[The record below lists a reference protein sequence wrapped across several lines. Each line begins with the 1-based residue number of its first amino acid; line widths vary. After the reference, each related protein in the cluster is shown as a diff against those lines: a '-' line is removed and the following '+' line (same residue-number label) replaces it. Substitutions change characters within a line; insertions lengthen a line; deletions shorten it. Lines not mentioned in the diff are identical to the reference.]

1 MESNYFITTVSEQPE
16 SQIRQYIQIRE
27 KSDMRTIGYNMRAA
41 KTVLE
46 KITSYTS
53 SLDNMC

>member
-1 MESNYFITTVSEQPE
+1 
-16 SQIRQYIQIRE
+16 
-27 KSDMRTIGYNMRAA
+27 MRTIGYNMRAA

-46 KITSYTS
+46 KITSHTS